1 MAIKKL
7 FYLSLFLITLSAC
20 TNHELAKNITLSPL
34 FTDHMVLQQ
43 KQDITI
49 RGTANAGGEVTV
61 ELEGKV
67 VKSVADK
74 EGKWNVV
81 LPPLKAGGP
90 YELTISGE
98 DTLTLKNVMV
108 GEVWICSGQSNMEMP
123 LAGKWSTVNNFEQ
136 EVADA
141 NYPDIRL
148 LMVKKEMANRP
159 KDNFT
164 SKGWEKCTPETVGKF
179 SAVGYFFGRDI
190 YKKINVPIGLIET
203 SWGGT
208 VVEAWT
214 SAEALKKI
222 PEFVDTVTA
231 IETDM
236 RTDEERA
243 KEQKKKQQVWPDKIG
258 EIIVNSGTW
267 KHGYQNADYNI
278 SQWKTMTLPTTWE
291 LAGEEKVDGVVWF
304 ARGVDIPV
312 SWAGKEVT
320 LSLGRI
326 NDYDFTWF
334 NGVKVGRGVDVA
346 QMRNYKIPGELV
358 KAGHNRITVEVL
370 DIGASG
376 GLYGPADEMKLSLGE
391 KYIPLTGKWKYK
403 IDPVKIDVSE
413 LPEKPDQNLGVNR
426 PTVLYNAMI
435 NPLLNYGIRGAIW
448 YQGESNAERAYQY
461 RYLFKSMINNWRDD
475 WKEGDFPFYFVQL
488 ANFMRVKDKPV
499 EASWAELREAQTM
512 ALELPNTGMA
522 VTIDIGD
529 SIDIHP
535 HNKQDVGKRLAL
547 AALHDT
553 YGLDIPYSGP
563 MYSSM
568 KTEGNKIR
576 IKFEHADKGL
586 VAKGGELKGFA
597 IAGKDKKFYWAEAEI
612 SGDEVIV
619 WNSNV
624 SDPVAV
630 RYAWAANPVCNL
642 YNGAGLPASPFR
654 TDDWDGVTKG
664 KK

>member
-7 FYLSLFLITLSAC
+7 FYLSLFLIILSSC
-20 TNHELAKNITLSPL
+20 TNHKPATNITLSPL

-49 RGTANAGGEVTV
+49 WGTANTGGEVTV
-61 ELEGKV
+61 ALEGRV
-67 VKSVADK
+67 AKSVADK
-74 EGKWNVV
+74 EGKWKVV
-81 LPPLKAGGP
+81 LPSLKAGGP

-98 DTLTLKNVMV
+98 DTLTLKDVMV

-148 LMVKKEMANRP
+148 LVVKKEMANRP
-159 KDNFT
+159 KEDFT
-164 SKGWEKCTPETVGKF
+164 SQGWEICSPETVGKF

-190 YKKINVPIGLIET
+190 YKNIDVPIGLIET

-222 PEFVDTVTA
+222 PEFVDTVKA
-231 IETDM
+231 IEADM

-243 KEQKKKQQVWPDKIG
+243 IEQKRKQQVWPDKIG
-258 EIIVNSGTW
+258 EIIINSGTW

-278 SQWKTMTLPTTWE
+278 SQWKTMNLPTTWE
-291 LAGEEKVDGVVWF
+291 MAGEEKVDGVVWF
-304 ARGVDIPV
+304 ARSVNIPA
-312 SWAGKEVT
+312 SWAGKELT
-320 LSLGRI
+320 LSLGKI

-346 QMRNYKIPGELV
+346 DMRNYKIPAELV
-358 KAGHNRITVEVL
+358 KAGRNRITVEVL

-376 GLYGPADEMKLSLGE
+376 GLYGPADEMKLSHGN
-391 KYIPLTGKWKYK
+391 KSIPLTGKWKYQ
-403 IDPVKIDVSE
+403 IEPVKIDVSE

-435 NPLLNYGIRGAIW
+435 NPLLNYGIQGAIW

-461 RYLFKSMINNWRDD
+461 RYLFKTMINNWRED

-488 ANFMRVKDKPV
+488 ANFMRVKDEPA

-529 SIDIHP
+529 AIDIHP
-535 HNKQDVGKRLAL
+535 HNKQDVGNRLAL
-547 AALHDT
+547 IALHDT

-568 KTEGNKIR
+568 KIEGNKIR

-586 VAKGGELKGFA
+586 VAKGGKLKGFA
-597 IAGKDKKFYWAEAEI
+597 IAGKDKKFCWADAEI

-619 WNSNV
+619 WSSKV

-664 KK
+664 RR